1 MAGVYRPRHPERT
14 VLYQVLFH
22 YFDRFLTEY
31 ESRFEKPYGF
41 FRPIIKEVVERY
53 LDCGNP
59 RCGFARI
66 RCPDCHTE
74 HLLMFSCR
82 TRGFCPSCH
91 AKRLEEW
98 GEWVRETLLFD
109 VPHRQVVFTIPRML
123 RIFFK
128 YNRKLL
134 GELCL
139 CALRTLIRYFELV
152 AGRDVMPGVIA
163 AIQTFGTRINFHPHL
178 HFLVTEGGVDKAGL
192 FHKVPRINDSRLA
205 ELFAHEVLGFLIHKE
220 LLSPEWA
227 QRLLSW
233 RHTGFNVHSRVRAKT
248 KTEAERVGKYMIR
261 PLLSLE
267 RLSLD
272 EPEGRVCYRYGKEAK
287 EVERMDY
294 LEFIARITSHIP
306 DKGQVTVRY
315 YGLYANAHRGKVKKW
330 SQVPLALG
338 MIEEELRPIP
348 SKGWAEMIRKVY
360 EVDPMLC
367 PHCGATMKV
376 IAFLTDYKVVDRIIN
391 HLKLTFVA
399 ERPPPPHI
407 AYQEHLMAAESPA
420 ECFS

>member
-1 MAGVYRPRHPERT
+1 M
-14 VLYQVLFH
+14 LFH
-22 YFDRFLTEY
+22 FFDRFLAEY
-31 ESRFEKPYGF
+31 ESRFEKQYGF
-41 FRPIIKEVVERY
+41 LRPIIKDVVERY

-66 RCPDCHTE
+66 RCPDCHAE

-98 GEWVRETLLFD
+98 GEWMREALLLD

-134 GELCL
+134 GSLCRL
-139 CALRTLIRYFELV
+139 ALRSLIHYFAAVTGSELV
-152 AGRDVMPGVIA
+152 PGVIA
-163 AIQTFGTRINFHPHL
+163 AIQTFGDRINFHPHL
-178 HFLVTEGGVDKAGL
+178 HFLVTEGGVDEAGI
-192 FHKVPRINDSRLA
+192 FHKIPRIDDARLA
-205 ELFAHEVLGFLIHKE
+205 ELFAREVVGFLVHKE
-220 LLSPEWA
+220 LLSPDWA
-227 QRLLSW
+227 DRLLSW

-248 KTEAERVGKYMIR
+248 KKEAERVGKYMIR

-272 EPEGRVCYRYGKEAK
+272 ERSGQVGYRYGKEAQ
-287 EVERMDY
+287 VERMDY
-294 LEFIARITSHIP
+294 LEFIARVTSHIP
-306 DKGQVTVRY
+306 EKGQVTVRY
-315 YGLYANAHRGKVKKW
+315 YGLYANAHRGKVKKASRVPV
-330 SQVPLALG
+330 SQGL
-338 MIEEELRPIP
+338 MEEELRPIP

-360 EVDPMLC
+360 EVDPLVC
-367 PHCGATMKV
+367 PKCGGQMK
-376 IAFLTDYKVVDRIIN
+376 IISFLTDWDVVDRIID

-399 ERPPPPHI
+399 ERPPPAHLT
-407 AYQEHLMAAESPA
+407 YQEVLMAAEPSG
-420 ECFS
+420 EYFS